1 MNETTLDLK
10 EIFRIMKKR
19 CKLIRNV
26 FLIFVILAVV
36 ISLIIPPTYEA
47 VTNLR
52 VKQPKGLGDSLLADL
67 PVDSSAHTKQLM
79 NTYAEI
85 LKGRTV
91 LQEVI
96 DQTQGDKEEVPTY
109 EQFLKRI
116 TTEPVKDTEILKIKV
131 TAKSPEEA
139 EWVANT
145 LVNTFLERMTFLVR
159 AEQSNVRVFIG
170 QRLQESKQ
178 ELEQSEEALQE
189 YKTQQKIVDPAE
201 ETKAML
207 TKLSDID
214 KLAAQNKAD
223 LAAAQATLGVTQQ
236 QLNQEKSGFVADSP
250 LIQQYKGKLA
260 DEEVQLVTLIA
271 NYTDKHPQVE
281 ATRAAIEATKVKL
294 NTEIARVIS
303 ADAPSMNPIHIGLVQ
318 GKIQAEAQIAA
329 GSAQNQAINSIV
341 SASEQELG
349 TLPVKEQGL
358 MKVMRNASVNQ
369 EIYIMLAKRYEEAR
383 ISEVMEPTEV
393 QVIDVAIAPD
403 KPIKPK
409 KILNVL
415 IAAICGLF
423 VGTGWAFLK
432 EYMHKTIRT
441 AEDVQQYLD
450 MPVMGSIPDFTI
462 RDKRQITGRWSRLAQ
477 LVQSKLPWGG

>member
-1 MNETTLDLK
+1 MNETALDLK
-10 EIFRIMKKR
+10 GIYKIMKKR
-19 CKLIRNV
+19 CKLVSSV
-26 FLIFVILAVV
+26 FSIFVMLAVV
-36 ISLIIPPTYEA
+36 ISFLIPPTYEA
-47 VTNLR
+47 ETNLR
-52 VKQPKGLGDSLLADL
+52 IKQPKGLGDSLLADL

-79 NTYAEI
+79 STYAEI

-91 LQEVI
+91 IQTVI
-96 DQTQGDKEEVPTY
+96 DQTQGDKKEIPTY
-109 EQFLKRI
+109 EQFLKRV
-116 TTEPVKDTEILKIKV
+116 TTQPVKDTEILKIKV
-131 TAKSPEEA
+131 TAKSPAEA

-159 AEQSNVRVFIG
+159 AEQSNVRAFIG

-189 YKTQQKIVDPAE
+189 YKTQQKIVDPEE
-201 ETKAML
+201 ETKALL

-214 KLAAQNKAD
+214 KLAAQNKVD
-223 LAAAQATLGVTQQ
+223 LAAAQANFSATQQ
-236 QLNQEKSGFVADSP
+236 QLNQERPGFVADSP

-294 NTEIARVIS
+294 NTEVARVVS
-303 ADAPSMNPIHIGLVQ
+303 ADSPSINPIHIGLVQ

-329 GSAQNQAINSIV
+329 GAAQNQAISSIIN
-341 SASEQELG
+341 AHKQEIG
-349 TLPVKEQGL
+349 ALPVKEQGL

-403 KPIKPK
+403 KPIAPK
-409 KILNVL
+409 KLLNVL

-423 VGTGWAFLK
+423 IGTTLVFLL
-432 EYMHKTIRT
+432 EYMNKTIRT
-441 AEDVQQYLD
+441 AEDVRQYLD
-450 MPVMGSIPDFTI
+450 MPVMGNIPDFTI
-462 RDKRQITGRWSRLAQ
+462 RDKRERTGRWSRLAQ
-477 LVQSKLPWGG
+477 LVQRKLPRGG